1 MLKSLPATLKGC
13 LAVTL
18 IILVTLTLLPILLI
32 FAFIKLLVPV
42 TIVRKYC
49 TVIVNW
55 IAYIWLGFNNL
66 LADTLHRIEWQIEGH
81 ESLSRS
87 NWYLV
92 TCNHQSWADIPAIQH
107 ALNSRI
113 PLMKFFLK
121 QQLIWVPLLGVAWWA
136 LDFPFMRRFTREQVE
151 KNPALKGKD
160 LETTRRACEK
170 FEHTPVTVFNFME
183 GTRFTPTKHEQQQSP
198 YRHLLRPRAGGT
210 AFVLSA
216 MGDILH
222 QLLDITIVYPDKQ
235 NSFWDYLCGR
245 IHRIVI
251 HIRTIEIP
259 PQFLGM
265 DYQNEETLREEFQ
278 QWISDIWSQKDQ
290 RIQQIMQ
297 SENMPGT

>member
-18 IILVTLTLLPILLI
+18 IILVTLTLLPILLL

-42 TIVRKYC
+42 TVIRKYC

-66 LADTLHRIEWQIEGH
+66 LADTLHHIEWQIEGH

-136 LDFPFMRRFTREQVE
+136 LDFPFMRRFTREQVA

-183 GTRFTPTKHEQQQSP
+183 GTRFTPAKHKQQNSP
-198 YRHLLRPRAGGT
+198 YRHLLKPRAGGT

-222 QLLDITIVYPDKQ
+222 QLLDVTIVYPEKKH
-235 NSFWDYLCGR
+235 SFWDYLCGR

-251 HIRTIEIP
+251 HIRTIDIP
-259 PQFLGM
+259 PRFLGM
-265 DYQNEETLREEFQ
+265 DYQNDAKIKEEFQ
-278 QWISDIWSQKDQ
+278 LWISDIWSQKDQ
-290 RIQQIMQ
+290 RIMQIMQ
-297 SENMPGT
+297 SENMPDA